1 MTGVTGERGRETA
14 SGAGH
19 GPGRGPGPE
28 CGAQAAHGAGSERG
42 PGPVSA
48 HGLGRERERARGP
61 GTEPGHVPGRS
72 GEPGLAPERGPGRE
86 HSLSPERGSG
96 RDCDGGRDLG
106 TESRDQEREAQR
118 LARAAL
124 TRVLEPGD
132 ERAGRW
138 LRLTGP
144 VELMRRLTVEDG
156 SAEKLPGMTA
166 ARLGGYRLRAAAA
179 EPRRDL
185 AAVASVGGRFVCPG
199 DREWP
204 SQLDDLGDARPVGL
218 WVRGRPDLRLWSLR
232 SVAVVGA
239 RACTPY
245 GAHMAA
251 TLGSGLAERGWVV
264 VSGAAFGVDGA
275 AHRGALAAGGAT
287 TAVLACGVDVPYPR
301 GHAELLGR
309 MAQQGLVVAELPP
322 SAHPTR
328 SRFILRN
335 RVIAALTRGTV
346 VVEAEYRSGSLV
358 TARQAQ
364 RLGRISMGV
373 PGPATSGLSAG
384 VHELLRGEGVL
395 VTDADEIVE
404 LVGDIGDLPP
414 VRRGPVLPRDHLDA
428 VTARVLDALPYHG
441 ATHPRDLA
449 RTAGTSADETL
460 GRLYELHSLGFVE
473 REGDAWRLTPPSAR
487 NDDARRGDT

>member
-1 MTGVTGERGRETA
+1 M
-14 SGAGH
+14 
-19 GPGRGPGPE
+19 
-28 CGAQAAHGAGSERG
+28 
-42 PGPVSA
+42 
-48 HGLGRERERARGP
+48 
-61 GTEPGHVPGRS
+61 
-72 GEPGLAPERGPGRE
+72 
-86 HSLSPERGSG
+86 
-96 RDCDGGRDLG
+96 
-106 TESRDQEREAQR
+106 
-118 LARAAL
+118 
-124 TRVLEPGD
+124 LEPGD

-185 AAVASVGGRFVCPG
+185 AAVAAVGGRFVCPG

-301 GHAELLGR
+301 GHAELLRR

-328 SRFILRN
+328 SRFVLRN

-364 RLGRISMGV
+364 RLGRFSMGV

-404 LVGDIGDLPP
+404 LVGGIGDLTP

-428 VTARVLDALPYHG
+428 VTARVLDALPCHG
-441 ATHPRDLA
+441 AVHPRDLA

-473 REGDAWRLTPPSAR
+473 REGDAWRLTPPSGR